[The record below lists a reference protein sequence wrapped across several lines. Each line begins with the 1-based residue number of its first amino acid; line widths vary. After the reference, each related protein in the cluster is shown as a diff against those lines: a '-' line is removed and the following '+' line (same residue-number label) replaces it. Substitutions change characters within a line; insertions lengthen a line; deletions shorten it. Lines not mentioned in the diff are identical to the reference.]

1 MITVVKI
8 GGEVVDTPSALPGFI
23 SRFSALPGPK
33 ILVHGGGKEATRLSE
48 RLEVPTVMIEGRRVT
63 SAETIDIVTMVYAGL
78 VNKRLVAMLQAGGCN
93 AIGLSGADAD
103 AIRTVRRPPC
113 PVDYGFVGDP
123 TIEGV
128 NTRLISHLAES
139 GLTPVFCAI
148 THDGSGSLLNT
159 NADSV
164 AAILAGALA
173 RVAPVRLV
181 YCFEHPGVMADI
193 ADPASLIGSVSRA
206 DFDSLKARGIVSK
219 GMIPKLNN
227 AFSALRN
234 GVESVMIQ
242 QAAALGSDLGT
253 AITL

>member
-33 ILVHGGGKEATRLSE
+33 VLVHGGGKEATRLSE

-78 VNKRLVAMLQAGGCN
+78 VNKRLVAMLQAAGCD

-103 AIRTVRRPPC
+103 AIRTARRPPC

-123 TIEGV
+123 SPEGV
-128 NTRLISHLAES
+128 NTRLISHLASS
-139 GLTPVFCAI
+139 GLVPVFCAI
-148 THDGSGSLLNT
+148 THDGTGALLNT

-164 AAILAGALA
+164 ASTVARALA
-173 RVAPVRLV
+173 RIDSVKLI

-193 ADPASLIGSVSRA
+193 SDPASLMPALSEA
-206 DFDSLKARGIVSK
+206 DFPDLKARGIVSK

-227 AFSALRN
+227 AFAALRD

-242 QAAALGSDLGT
+242 QASALGTDTGT
-253 AITL
+253 AITI